1 MEQKT
6 FKIAAISIVVI
17 IVLGFLIH
25 GFFEY
30 RNEQK
35 KKSNVKFPPFP
46 SKCPDY
52 WEVKG
57 DGLCDNVHKVG
68 LCKAGNDTVMD
79 FNDPIFKGKEGIY
92 RKCNWSKQC
101 GAPWEGVDSIC

>member
-30 RNEQK
+30 RNEEK
-35 KKSNVKFPPFP
+35 KKSNV
-46 SKCPDY
+46 
-52 WEVKG
+52 
-57 DGLCDNVHKVG
+57 
-68 LCKAGNDTVMD
+68 
-79 FNDPIFKGKEGIY
+79 
-92 RKCNWSKQC
+92 
-101 GAPWEGVDSIC
+101 